1 MTKREAQRYVWLYE
15 ALRSHGITQ
24 DEVDTLLRCSR
35 ALHTWAEHEC
45 NGEIQRDSDSYI
57 ICSQGNCA
65 KTSYVSAEEAKGPLS
80 INCPACGDPAPI
92 KRHVATG
99 KPYWTRDTSDPS
111 WRYPTPDREA
121 GALKRAATIA
131 EAHGLTIYHQGDPRG
146 CCLYLLRPGDVPEGS
161 DPGSCYSNGIAV
173 CID

>member
-1 MTKREAQRYVWLYE
+1 MTKRQTLRYINLWNTLHDLGVTSAEL
-15 ALRSHGITQ
+15 
-24 DEVDTLLRCSR
+24 DTLLRCSR
-35 ALHTWAEHEC
+35 VLHTWSEHEC
-45 NGEIQRDSDSYI
+45 NGVIQRDSDSYI

-65 KTSYVSAEEAKGPLS
+65 KTSYVSDAEAKGPLS

-99 KPYWTRDTSDPS
+99 KPYWHNACSGAQCYR
-111 WRYPTPDREA
+111 TPDREA
-121 GALKRAATIA
+121 GALKRAAAIA

-161 DPGSCYSNGIAV
+161 DPGSCYSRGIAV